1 MGGFMTA
8 QRVAAAWLLVAMG
21 FLLTGCYTAGQ
32 RINAFENLNP
42 SSQYARKWTLP
53 EAKEAIT
60 GQTFLRNYPG
70 RANEVL
76 YFAPGGI
83 AYQWISGRTAIAS
96 GTWVVDMRSL
106 RASESAKVFVCTT
119 FNNRSQFSGEI
130 IPGSIT
136 NRCVDPSLFFI
147 PATERARG
155 DVFSMAGRGEAPANL
170 TIERVRIED
179 VKRTLT
185 TRS

>member
-1 MGGFMTA
+1 MTA
-8 QRVAAAWLLVAMG
+8 QRGAAALLLVAMG
-21 FLLTGCYTAGQ
+21 FVLTGCYTAAQ

-42 SSQYARKWTLP
+42 SSDYARKWTLP
-53 EAKEAIT
+53 EAKDAII

-70 RANEVL
+70 KANEVV

-119 FNNRSQFSGEI
+119 FNNRSKLSGEI

-147 PATERARG
+147 PASERARG

-179 VKRTLT
+179 IKRSLT

>member
-1 MGGFMTA
+1 MTT
-8 QRVAAAWLLVAMG
+8 QRVAAALLLLSMG
-21 FLLTGCYTAGQ
+21 FVLTGCYTAAQ
-32 RINAFENLNP
+32 RVNAFENLNP
-42 SSQYARKWTLP
+42 SSDYARKWTLP
-53 EAKEAIT
+53 EAKDAII

-70 RANEVL
+70 KANEVV
-76 YFAPGGI
+76 YFAAGGI

-96 GTWVVDMRSL
+96 GTWVIDMRSP

-119 FNNRSQFSGEI
+119 FNNRSKLSGEI

-147 PATERARG
+147 PASEHARG
-155 DVFSMAGRGEAPANL
+155 DVFSMAGRSEAPADL

-179 VKRTLT
+179 IKRTLT